1 VTREKKLTTLIILSW
16 WIALI
21 ATLGSLYLSDI
32 LQYVPCVLCW
42 YQRIALYPLIVLL
55 PVSIFRKD
63 YHIYSYV
70 LPLVS
75 IGGVFAFYHLLLQ
88 YGIITENIL
97 PCQLGVS
104 CSTRY
109 IEWFGFITIPL
120 LSFLTFVSIGFCMW
134 YIKKVGNY
142 GK

>member
-1 VTREKKLTTLIILSW
+1 MTREKKLTTLIILSW